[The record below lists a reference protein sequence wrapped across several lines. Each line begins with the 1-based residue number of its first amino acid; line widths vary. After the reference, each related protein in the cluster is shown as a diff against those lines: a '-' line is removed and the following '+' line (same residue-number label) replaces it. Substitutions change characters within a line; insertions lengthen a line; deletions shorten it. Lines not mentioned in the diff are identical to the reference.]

1 MVVLAA
7 KVVTSNT
14 SSSTVFTLVHG
25 DRMMIVVVV
34 VVAGVGKGGIG
45 VALVWVRHVLVALIR
60 MQMRLVLISTDAII
74 VSAVVLTCSSAD
86 IALIA

>member
-25 DRMMIVVVV
+25 DRMMIVVV